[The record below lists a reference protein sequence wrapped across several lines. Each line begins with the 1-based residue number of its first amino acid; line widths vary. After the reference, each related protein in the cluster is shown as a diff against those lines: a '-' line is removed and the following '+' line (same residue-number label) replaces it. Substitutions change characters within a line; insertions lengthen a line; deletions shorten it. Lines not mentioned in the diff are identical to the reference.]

1 MVTAQNVRDVRF
13 SKTMGGYKTAEVD
26 AFLDQCADTIEAL
39 GRDVDDNTK
48 KMQVLAETIVE
59 YRNQED
65 SIRTAL
71 LNAQRMS
78 DTVVNEAKEQASAI
92 IEEAEV
98 KSANIESE
106 AKKRIQEELDELARI
121 QKEVAAFRSKLLA
134 TYREHLTLIGI
145 LTDEQK
151 DAPAEEEVVEEV
163 QMPEVEEAVEPIV
176 EEPVVSISAP
186 ADEVKIDISAFEL
199 QDDE

>member
-121 QKEVAAFRSKLLA
+121 QKEVVAFRSKLLA

-151 DAPAEEEVVEEV
+151 DAPAEAEVVEEV
-163 QMPEVEEAVEPIV
+163 QTPAVEEAVEPIV
-176 EEPVVSISAP
+176 EEPVVSISAHV
-186 ADEVKIDISAFEL
+186 DEVKIDISAFEL